1 MPEDATHARLLSARA
16 EVVRE
21 IMVQEDIIQKA
32 RFTAELGNL
41 KLKKIDLQLEVY
53 QVDRSIE
60 ALNLGQQ

>member
-1 MPEDATHARLLSARA
+1 
-16 EVVRE
+16 
-21 IMVQEDIIQKA
+21 MVQEDIIQRA